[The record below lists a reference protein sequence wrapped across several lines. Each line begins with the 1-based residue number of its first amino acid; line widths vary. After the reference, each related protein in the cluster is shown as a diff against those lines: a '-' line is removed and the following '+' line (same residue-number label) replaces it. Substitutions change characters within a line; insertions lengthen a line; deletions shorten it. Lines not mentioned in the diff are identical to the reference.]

1 VIRPDAQEIQMKI
14 VKAWEEK
21 GVEIPAPYRRTIKVL
36 FAPDKEGVEEL
47 LFSHAILP
55 PNGRTDYHRHDRP
68 ELIYVVSGKGVC
80 MHDGQETPVQE
91 DVALWVLAGE
101 QHQMINT
108 GDVPLKLATVFV
120 PAYKASDNYN
130 RCLDAA
136 EAGAVKR

>member
-1 VIRPDAQEIQMKI
+1 MKI

-21 GVEIPAPYRRTIKVL
+21 GVEIPAPYRRQIKVI

-55 PNGRTDYHRHDRP
+55 PDGSTDYHSHDRG
-68 ELIYVVSGKGVC
+68 ELIYIVSGHGVC
-80 MHDGQETPVQE
+80 VHEGQTTPIQE
-91 DVALWVLAGE
+91 DVALWVPAGE
-101 QHQMINT
+101 KHQMINQ

-120 PAYKASDNYN
+120 PAYSANDNYK

-136 EAGAVKR
+136 EAGAAKP